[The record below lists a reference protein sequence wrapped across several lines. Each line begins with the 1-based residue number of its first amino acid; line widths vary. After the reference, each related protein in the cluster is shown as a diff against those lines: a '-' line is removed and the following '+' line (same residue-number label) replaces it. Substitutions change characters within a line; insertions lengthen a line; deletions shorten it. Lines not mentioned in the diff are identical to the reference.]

1 MNGGKKWKKKLIEKK
16 EEKGKDWRI
25 EINERKRKW

>member
-1 MNGGKKWKKKLIEKK
+1 MEEKNEKKKLIEKK